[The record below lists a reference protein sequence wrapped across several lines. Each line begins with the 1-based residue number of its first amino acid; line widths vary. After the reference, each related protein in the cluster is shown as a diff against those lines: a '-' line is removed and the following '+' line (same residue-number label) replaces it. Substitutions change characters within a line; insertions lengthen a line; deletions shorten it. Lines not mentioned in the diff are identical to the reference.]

1 MIPITETYENAI
13 NGRLSHRL
21 HNVLTTSPTRT
32 HTRVHTHT
40 HTRTQSDLEYK
51 YIDANTTTYKYI
63 IYTNIHGVYNYS
75 RALLL

>member
-1 MIPITETYENAI
+1 MKM
-13 NGRLSHRL
+13 RLMEDFHTGYTMCSLPPL
-21 HNVLTTSPTRT
+21 HV
-32 HTRVHTHT
+32 HTRVYTHTHT